1 MTRPQRRLAR
11 MWERKAVTLR
21 FRDDLDDLDDP
32 PHGRK
37 PHQYFW

>member
-1 MTRPQRRLAR
+1 

-21 FRDDLDDLDDP
+21 LRDDLDDP

-37 PHQYFW
+37 PHKYFW